1 MSNTILEMRNINKFF
16 PGVKALNNV
25 TLNVISK
32 EIHALVGENGAG
44 KSTLMNILSGVYP
57 CETYEGEIFFEQKL
71 CQFKEIKDSEKEG
84 IAIIHQ
90 EFALNPYM
98 SAAENVFLGNE
109 KAHGLIIDWNTTY
122 QEADRLL
129 KRVGFNKNPDLLVKD
144 LSVGEQQLIE
154 IAKALSKK
162 VKLFILDEPTSALNE
177 AEANSLLELLNQLK
191 TEGVT
196 SIIISHKINE
206 VRRIADRI
214 TVLRDGSVVET
225 LENQNI
231 SEDRII
237 MGMVGREIPD
247 IFPSRNHNI
256 GETMFEVKNWN
267 VFNQNKS
274 QQKIF
279 NVNITAKKGEIVGIA
294 GLMGAGRTEFALSVF
309 GRSYGT
315 GISGEIYKEGKV
327 ISGRTVSDLIKNGI
341 AYTTEDRKTAGLI
354 LSESIKDNIVLVN
367 LWNIGNRGIRNQE
380 MEIRAADK
388 EINTLSIKC
397 TGNNQKTLNLSGG
410 NQQKVVLAKWIQTAP
425 DILILDEPTRGIDVG
440 AKREVYSIMNNL
452 AEAGKTVIFISSELP
467 ELLGMCDRIY
477 VLSEGRIVGELD
489 RNGEFSQ
496 ETIMAC
502 IMKNKEIASDAKI

>member
-1 MSNTILEMRNINKFF
+1 MRNINKYF

-25 TLNVISK
+25 TLNVTTR

-57 CETYEGEIFFEQKL
+57 CDTYEGEIYIEDKL

-90 EFALNPYM
+90 ELALNPYM

-109 KAHGLIIDWNTTY
+109 KATGMIINWNQTY
-122 QEADRLL
+122 QEAGKLL
-129 KRVGFNKNPDLLVKD
+129 KRVGYTKNPTQLVKD

-177 AEANSLLELLNQLK
+177 AEVNSLLDLLRQLK
-191 TEGVT
+191 EEGVT
-196 SIIISHKINE
+196 SIIISHKLNE
-206 VRRIADRI
+206 IRRIADRI
-214 TVLRDGSVVET
+214 TILRDGSVVET
-225 LENQNI
+225 LNNTNI

-247 IFPSRNHNI
+247 IFPGRKHEI
-256 GETMFEVKNWN
+256 GEIMLEVKNWN
-267 VFNQNKS
+267 VFNQDHS
-274 QQKIF
+274 RQMLF
-279 NVNITAKKGEIVGIA
+279 DVTVNAKKGEVVGIA
-294 GLMGAGRTEFALSVF
+294 GLMGAGRTEFALSLF

-315 GISGEIYKEGKV
+315 GISGTVYKENKP
-327 ISGRTVSDLIKNGI
+327 ISTHTVSDAIKNGI
-341 AYTTEDRKTAGLI
+341 AYTTEDRKAAGLI
-354 LSESIKDNIVLVN
+354 LSESIKDNVVLVN
-367 LWNIGNRGIRNQE
+367 LWNIAKNGIRNQE
-380 MEIRAADK
+380 LENQAAAK
-388 EINTLSIKC
+388 EINALSIKC
-397 TGNNQKTLNLSGG
+397 SNENQKALNLSGG
-410 NQQKVVLAKWIQTAP
+410 NQQKVVLAKWMLSSP

-452 AEAGKTVIFISSELP
+452 AESGKSIIFISSELP

-477 VLSEGRIVGELD
+477 VFNEGRIAGELN
-489 RNGEFSQ
+489 RNGIFTQ
-496 ETIMAC
+496 EAVMTC
-502 IMKNKEIASDAKI
+502 IMKNEGDNP